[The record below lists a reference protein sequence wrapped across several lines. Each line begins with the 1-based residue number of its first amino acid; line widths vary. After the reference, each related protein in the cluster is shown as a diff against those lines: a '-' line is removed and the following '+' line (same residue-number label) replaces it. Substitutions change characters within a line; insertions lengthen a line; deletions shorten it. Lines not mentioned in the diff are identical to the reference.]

1 MIKSIGTGQPQ
12 WLTVNS
18 SGTSTPYGDMSNG
31 VNGQLRL
38 NMSTQQYEVFAN
50 GVWNLTGGSA
60 TVEPTQRMVEIL
72 TWAERM
78 MHMERE
84 VMRLV
89 DTNPTVADAYNTY
102 KQAESQLKMVANLVK
117 ETV

>member
-1 MIKSIGTGQPQ
+1 MIKTIGTGQPQ

-18 SGTSTPYGDMSNG
+18 PGTSTPYGDMSNG

-38 NMSTQQYEVFAN
+38 NVSSQQYEVFVN
-50 GVWNLTGGSA
+50 GVWQQTGGSA

-78 MHMERE
+78 MHMESE
-84 VMRLV
+84 IMQLV
-89 DTNPTVADAYNTY
+89 DSNPTVADAYHTY

-117 ETV
+117 Q

>member
-1 MIKSIGTGQPQ
+1 MIKTISTGQPQ

-18 SGTSTPYGDMSNG
+18 FGTSTPYGDMSNG

-38 NMSTQQYEVFAN
+38 NVSSQQYEVFVN
-50 GVWNLTGGSA
+50 GVWQQTGAST

-78 MHMERE
+78 MHMESE
-84 VMRLV
+84 IMQLV
-89 DTNPTVADAYNTY
+89 DSNPTVADAYNTY

-117 ETV
+117 Q